1 MTKERIE
8 QIRESTLFPKSV
20 SVQRALL
27 QVWNECGQ
35 ELTAEREKAA
45 KLVELLEQIDKS
57 LYLGGD
63 LNDIDILKWY
73 IDVTC
78 VIKDQIKQSLTE
90 YKKQ

>member
-1 MTKERIE
+1 MTSERIK
-8 QIRESTLFPKSV
+8 QIQEETAYPENISV
-20 SVQRALL
+20 YKALL
-27 QVWNECGQ
+27 QVWNECLR

-73 IDVTC
+73 IYVTC

>member
-45 KLVELLEQIDKS
+45 KLYDS
-57 LYLGGD
+57 LSAILTWSAH
-63 LNDIDILKWY
+63 LPQLANEDIEAA
-73 IDVTC
+73 
-78 VIKDQIKQSLTE
+78 KQSLTE